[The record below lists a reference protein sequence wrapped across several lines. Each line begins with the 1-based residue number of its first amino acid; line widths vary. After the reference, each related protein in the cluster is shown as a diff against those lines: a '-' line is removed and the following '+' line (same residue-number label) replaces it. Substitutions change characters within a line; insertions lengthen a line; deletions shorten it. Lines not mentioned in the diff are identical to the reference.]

1 MKFVTLRQF
10 NNVLSLAVVGLCL
23 YILAAPLWP
32 QVTYRTQSSP
42 PLVQAVE
49 RGDPKP
55 PPPADNTLVIPRLK
69 LQEVIH
75 SGGEWQLSKG
85 IWHPDNTST
94 PDRSGNTIL
103 SGHRFTYGGPAVLYH
118 LDKVQVGDGI
128 TVFWDKQQYD
138 YQVTSVQTVPPSAT
152 NVLAPTTESQLTIYT
167 CTPLVTAKNR
177 LVVIAKPVE
186 ASP

>member
-1 MKFVTLRQF
+1 M
-10 NNVLSLAVVGLCL
+10 
-23 YILAAPLWP
+23 
-32 QVTYRTQSSP
+32 
-42 PLVQAVE
+42 
-49 RGDPKP
+49 
-55 PPPADNTLVIPRLK
+55 
-69 LQEVIH
+69 
-75 SGGEWQLSKG
+75 SKG

-138 YQVTSVQTVPPSAT
+138 YKVTSVQTVPPSAT